1 MEESNDEEKLDVALY
16 KHCNGL
22 SFIYLYN
29 SRPNICNIVGLINKF
44 INRPRKPCLIVVKRI
59 LRYVKR
65 TINYELLFVTHR
77 PEDQLEMMGYSDSDW
92 CGDMVDKTSILWNMF
107 MYHGALKNNM

>member
-1 MEESNDEEKLDVALY
+1 MIS
-16 KHCNGL
+16 
-22 SFIYLYN
+22 
-29 SRPNICNIVGLINKF
+29 KF
-44 INRPRKPCLIVVKRI
+44 INGPRKPRLIVVKRI

-65 TINYELLFVTHR
+65 IINYELLFVTHR

-107 MYHGALKNNM
+107 MYHGASGALKNNM